1 MAAKRAADRQQ
12 LIGVFGRPMS
22 SRQVA
27 GGSVVEAG
35 YGDHIARAGEHWQSA
50 HTILRSEVFAALY
63 LLGIVNAGAPAF
75 FGAVFGKEPWQALA
89 LGCDLN
95 IVVIAAAGVG
105 LYLLRQS
112 TDAGMRPRDW
122 LVTAVVGSLLLVPHH
137 AASWLAVTGLALY
150 SLGRERPS
158 TAAVAAA
165 SVFLAIAASNFWGSV
180 LVQVFASKLLALD
193 AALAVALLEVLGY
206 GGIERIGNVIVASD
220 QSMLVVGIGCSF
232 LPNLLYGFLWWTAI
246 ARAVRPEW
254 RPSDVLAL
262 LAVGGLVLAANTLR
276 LALLGQSAA
285 SYEWVHG
292 PVGGN
297 VFNIGLLFLIAIIA
311 LHSTGRTASSP
322 YRLRNASRG
331 SEPVC

>member
-1 MAAKRAADRQQ
+1 
-12 LIGVFGRPMS
+12 
-22 SRQVA
+22 
-27 GGSVVEAG
+27 VEAG
-35 YGDHIARAGEHWQSA
+35 YGDGIARADEHWQSA
-50 HTILRSEVFAALY
+50 HTISRSEVFAALY

-95 IVVIAAAGVG
+95 IVVVTAAAVG

-112 TDAGMRPRDW
+112 TGAAMRPCDW

-150 SLGRERPS
+150 ALGRDRPS
-158 TAAVAAA
+158 TTAVAAA
-165 SVFLAIAASNFWGSV
+165 SVFLATAASNFWGAV
-180 LVQVFASKLLALD
+180 LVQAFGSTLLALD
-193 AALAVALLEVLGY
+193 AALAVALLKVLGY
-206 GGIERIGNVIVASD
+206 GDVERIGNLIVASD
-220 QSMLVVGIGCSF
+220 QSMLLVGVGCSF

-254 RPSDVLAL
+254 QPSDAFAL

-276 LALLGQSAA
+276 LALLGLSAA

-292 PVGGN
+292 PVG
-297 VFNIGLLFLIAIIA
+297 VV
-311 LHSTGRTASSP
+311 
-322 YRLRNASRG
+322 SRG
-331 SEPVC
+331 WWKLAEAA